1 MPKIRS
7 HSGAKKRF
15 IVTKKGKVK
24 YKPGGMRHLLT
35 GMPSNKGRKLRKQQ
49 YLNRTDSRKIKALI
63 PYA

>member
-24 YKPGGMRHLLT
+24 FKPGGMRHLLT
-35 GMPSNKGRKLRKQQ
+35 GMPANKGRKLRKQR
-49 YLNRTDSRKIKALI
+49 YLTRTEGRIVKACI

>member
-15 IVTKKGKVK
+15 RVSATGKVK
-24 YKPGGMRHLLT
+24 YKKSFGRHILT
-35 GMPSNKGRKLRKQQ
+35 KKKMKKLRQLRKAGT
-49 YLNRTDSRKIKALI
+49 LNNTETKIIKKLL